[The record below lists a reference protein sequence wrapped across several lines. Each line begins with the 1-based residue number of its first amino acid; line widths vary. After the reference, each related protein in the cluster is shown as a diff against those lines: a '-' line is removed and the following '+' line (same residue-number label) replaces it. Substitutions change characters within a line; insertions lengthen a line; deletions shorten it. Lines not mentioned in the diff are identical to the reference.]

1 MRRLETGNSLKWEK
15 SQSNG
20 ESEEHLEQRREL
32 TIQDD
37 VSRTQQLQTLQ
48 QVKQLADPPVPA
60 APPVHHPIGPLLLFL
75 SQSQSCLIIEHHRG
89 YEAGKGNSQT
99 DEGTDRRSLGYA
111 VA

>member
-20 ESEEHLEQRREL
+20 ESEEREEQRRGL

-37 VSRTQQLQTLQ
+37 VSRMQQLQSLQ

-60 APPVHHPIGPLLLFL
+60 APPVHHPIGPLLLL
-75 SQSQSCLIIEHHRG
+75 LRQSQSHLIIEHH
-89 YEAGKGNSQT
+89 
-99 DEGTDRRSLGYA
+99 
-111 VA
+111 